1 MLTRAVFSEGTAARP
16 TTASQPPGLSLRVLG
31 IGKHVDD
38 LDRPAFQ
45 RSSPDERLSPR
56 GKLPD
61 EHELF
66 DSLVFLLGMA
76 VARRPTVDLAV
87 APEQPHVVRVA
98 KPGRR
103 LRKHIEHCCKSKVE
117 RLITLSTSAVAACC
131 SSASASLRLRAARFS
146 FSRPGARVW
155 RCAER
160 RGGAEAK
167 VLALRRLAIAMPHQ
181 VLVRIRTW
189 KLSKDISA
197 TCHHR

>member
-1 MLTRAVFSEGTAARP
+1 
-16 TTASQPPGLSLRVLG
+16 LRVLG
-31 IGKHVDD
+31 IAKHVDD

-103 LRKHIEHCCKSKVE
+103 LRKRIEHCLQIE
-117 RLITLSTSAVAACC
+117 GGAADHLEHVSGGCLLLQRVGEL
-131 SSASASLRLRAARFS
+131 AFEGRQILFFKAW
-146 FSRPGARVW
+146 GAR
-155 RCAER
+155 RCADR
-160 RGGAEAK
+160 RGGAAAK
-167 VLALRRLAIAMPHQ
+167 VLALRRLAIAMPYQ

>member
-45 RSSPDERLSPR
+45 RSPPDERLSPR

-87 APEQPHVVRVA
+87 APEQPRVVRVA

-103 LRKHIEHCCKSKVE
+103 LRKRIEHCLQIEGGAADHLEHVSSGCLLLQRVGELAFEGPPDSLFQGPG
-117 RLITLSTSAVAACC
+117 RACGAVRTAA
-131 SSASASLRLRAARFS
+131 AARRQKS
-146 FSRPGARVW
+146 SLCGA
-155 RCAER
+155 
-160 RGGAEAK
+160 
-167 VLALRRLAIAMPHQ
+167 
-181 VLVRIRTW
+181 
-189 KLSKDISA
+189 
-197 TCHHR
+197 